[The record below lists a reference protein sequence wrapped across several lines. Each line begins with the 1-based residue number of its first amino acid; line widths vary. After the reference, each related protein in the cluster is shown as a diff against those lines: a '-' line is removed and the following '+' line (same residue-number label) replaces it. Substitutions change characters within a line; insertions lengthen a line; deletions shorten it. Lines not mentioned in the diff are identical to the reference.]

1 MGDMRLKVFAGNS
14 NQELA
19 TGICQSLGIEGGAIE
34 FVSFSNENVKVKIC
48 ENVRG
53 CDVFLIQTSCPP
65 VNDHLME
72 LLIALDALKYA
83 SAGRITAVLPY
94 FPYALS
100 DNKDEPRIS
109 VAARLVADL
118 LVEAGA
124 DRILTMTLHSP
135 QVVGF
140 CRIPVDQLSGV
151 PIICR
156 HFADRLDLSHCVAAA
171 PDISRAKVTEAYAR
185 QLGLPLVVIDNRIS
199 PEGEMRVHGV
209 IGTVENRDV
218 LLFDDEIITGESILD
233 GAGAVLARG
242 ARSVHAGCVHGTLA
256 PGAVARII
264 ESELESLVVTDTI
277 PQARQRTGHTRFG
290 VVSVADHFADAIRAI
305 HEETSISALFT

>member
-1 MGDMRLKVFAGNS
+1 MGDKPLKVFAGNS
-14 NQELA
+14 NPALA
-19 TGICQSLGIEGGAIE
+19 QGICRTLGIDSGAIE
-34 FVSFSNENVKVKIC
+34 FVSFSNENIKVKVC

-94 FPYALS
+94 YPYALADS
-100 DNKDEPRIS
+100 KDEPRIS

-118 LVEAGA
+118 LAEAGA

-151 PIICR
+151 PAICQF
-156 HFADRLDLSHCVAAA
+156 FADRLDLSHCVAAA

-185 QLGLPLVVIDNRIS
+185 QLGLPLVVIDNRLS
-199 PEGEMRVHGV
+199 PEGDMRVHGV
-209 IGTVENRDV
+209 IGSVEDRNV
-218 LLFDDEIITGESILD
+218 LLFDDEIITGESILE
-233 GAGAVLARG
+233 GTQAVLARG

-256 PGAVARII
+256 PGAVQRILD
-264 ESELESLVVTDTI
+264 SKLETLVITDTI
-277 PQARQRTGHTRFG
+277 PQELPAEAGNRLS

-305 HEETSISALFT
+305 HDETSISALFK

>member
-1 MGDMRLKVFAGNS
+1 MRLKVFAGNS
-14 NQELA
+14 NPALA
-19 TGICQSLGIEGGAIE
+19 EGICQSLGIEAGAIE
-34 FVSFSNENVKVKIC
+34 FVSFSNENIKVKIC

-94 FPYALS
+94 YPYALS
-100 DNKDEPRIS
+100 DSKDEPRIC
-109 VAARLVADL
+109 VAARLVAAL

-124 DRILTMTLHSP
+124 NRILTMTLHSP

-151 PIICR
+151 PSICK
-156 HFADRLDLSHCVAAA
+156 HFAHRLDLSRCVAAA

-185 QLGLPLVVIDNRIS
+185 RLGLPLVVIDNRQS

-209 IGTVENRDV
+209 IGSVEDRDV

-233 GAGAVLARG
+233 GARAVLARG

-256 PGAVARII
+256 PGAAARII
-264 ESELESLVVTDTI
+264 DSELETLIVTDTI
-277 PQARQRTGHTRFG
+277 PQITRVGHSDRFG

-305 HEETSISALFT
+305 HDETSISALFK

>member
-1 MGDMRLKVFAGNS
+1 MTDMRLKVFAGNS
-14 NQELA
+14 NPDLA
-19 TGICQSLGIEGGAIE
+19 RGICHSLGIEAGAIE
-34 FVSFSNENVKVKIC
+34 FVQFSNENVKVKIC

-94 FPYALS
+94 YPYALS
-100 DNKDEPRIS
+100 DSKDEPRIA

-118 LVEAGA
+118 LAEAGA

-151 PIICR
+151 PPICH
-156 HFADRLDLSHCVAAA
+156 HFAERLDLSHCVAAA

-185 QLGLPLVVIDNRIS
+185 QLGLPLVVIDNRLS

-209 IGTVENRDV
+209 IGSVEGKDV

-233 GAGAVLARG
+233 GARAVLARG

-256 PGAVARII
+256 PGSRARII
-264 ESELESLVVTDTI
+264 DSELESLIVTDTI
-277 PQARQRTGHTRFG
+277 PQTSGEGSDRFG
-290 VVSVADHFADAIRAI
+290 VVSVAGHFADAIRAI
-305 HEETSISALFT
+305 HEETSISALFQ